1 MVFWKTKKE
10 KEKEE
15 KVKVS
20 TPESSDSV
28 RGQSRKRYSVEVKL
42 LAAQARDSGLA
53 SSEIAK
59 MVGASSNSVDKWW
72 RLYRDGGSE

>member
-1 MVFWKTKKE
+1 
-10 KEKEE
+10 
-15 KVKVS
+15 
-20 TPESSDSV
+20 
-28 RGQSRKRYSVEVKL
+28 VEVKL

-72 RLYRDGGSE
+72 RLYRDGGSEALVTFRQNPKTRKLCAQMQKKIEQHRLEMAFPRFS